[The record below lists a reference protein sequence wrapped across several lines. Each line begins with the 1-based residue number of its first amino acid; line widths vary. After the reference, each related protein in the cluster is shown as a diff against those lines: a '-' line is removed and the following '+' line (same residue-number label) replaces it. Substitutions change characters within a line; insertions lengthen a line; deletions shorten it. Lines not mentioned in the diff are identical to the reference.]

1 MRNLVIVGVAAALLV
16 LSIRLA
22 TREQSSPRADVPT
35 REKTLPRA
43 DVQRGRHLESE
54 ARNLPG
60 ERHDPSLPPSLRET
74 EIDGWLGVD
83 DDGHLVV
90 TPGAR
95 WFFDYFLS
103 ATGEESA
110 DDLRARIV
118 SEIER
123 RLPATGAQEAIAL
136 LDRYLSYR
144 ERVRAAQASGPV
156 DDLRQR
162 LAELHQ
168 IRVDTFGAS
177 DAAIL
182 FGEEEQVQSADLQRR
197 TVMSDTTL
205 DPDERE
211 RQLAAIELQLPA
223 EIRAA
228 RAETF
233 APLHLMQDEQALL
246 DAGGSPEDIQALR
259 TQRFGVEAAERLA
272 VLDREQAQWRQRL
285 ADYQRARSGIEADAS
300 LNESARAQALDAL
313 IAERFTEP
321 ERLRAEALRP
331 SP

>member
-1 MRNLVIVGVAAALLV
+1 MHQQP
-16 LSIRLA
+16 S
-22 TREQSSPRADVPT
+22 
-35 REKTLPRA
+35 LPVDASVERKRIEA
-43 DVQRGRHLESE
+43 QRGPHLPVKPADLSSQS
-54 ARNLPG
+54 G
-60 ERHDPSLPPSLRET
+60 DPSLPRSLRET

-123 RLPATGAQEAIAL
+123 RLPPTGAHEATAL

-144 ERVRAAQASGPV
+144 ERVRAVQARGL
-156 DDLRQR
+156 DGDLRQR
-162 LAELHQ
+162 LAELHE
-168 IRVDTFGAS
+168 IRVDTFGPT

-182 FGEEEQVQSADLQRR
+182 FGAEEQVQSADLQRR
-197 TVMSDTTL
+197 AVMSDTSL

-211 RQLAAIELQLPA
+211 RQLAAIEQQLPA

-233 APLHLMQDEQALL
+233 APLHLMQDEQALR

-259 TQRFGVEAAERLA
+259 TQRFGADAAERLA
-272 VLDREQAQWRQRL
+272 ALDREHAQWRERVD
-285 ADYQRARSGIEADAS
+285 DYQRARSAIEADAS
-300 LNESARAQALDAL
+300 LNDAARAEALDAL
-313 IAERFTEP
+313 IAQRFTEQ
-321 ERLRAEALRP
+321 ERLRVEAVDQPR
-331 SP
+331 